1 MAVSAAYTFSLAHP
15 EHEVMK
21 NNIQFYRGLPDFNE
35 SDLINLES
43 KPFKVCVYVFFKKI
57 VVLSVFSSLS
67 KSNAQY
73 LGKYSNMS

>member
-21 NNIQFYRGLPDFNE
+21 NNIQFYRGLPDFSE

-43 KPFKVCVYVFFKKI
+43 KRFEVCVYVFFKKNSCSF
-57 VVLSVFSSLS
+57 SVFKSI
-67 KSNAQY
+67 SNAQC